1 MIRLWHVLW
10 LRWELSNQRA
20 QRKMFAVRP
29 ELMRGNWACIQ
40 TSANIAFHQRQIDE
54 IDKRRLLDGAAS

>member
-10 LRWELSNQRA
+10 LRLEKSNQKA
-20 QRKMFAVRP
+20 QRRTFASRP
-29 ELMRGNWACIQ
+29 ELMRGNWACLQ
-40 TSANIAFHQRQIDE
+40 TASNIAFHRARLAE